1 LDIRIISPNDYEQ
14 IHQLRDY
21 CFPNKYIGPRREDFH
36 YWIEHSTT
44 LGAYDAKKVVGQ
56 LLILPLNMTVHGI
69 SYKMGGIGFVA
80 TYPEYRQQGI
90 IKRLMIE
97 ALRNMRENGQ
107 TISVLAPFSVSFY
120 RHFGWELFFEK
131 LYYTIPQSMFPSL
144 GRQLDVIKR
153 MSFEWPDSELF
164 ERIKDFQQAMA
175 ISQNGGMIRDDAW
188 WKRIER
194 RSPDSHFAAY
204 LNEDYVEGYIRYTI
218 QHNTFEIQDF
228 IVANYSAEQAMW
240 RYITSHAASVS
251 SIKGVTS
258 NHMPFGFYFEEP
270 QFKKEVKQDVMVRVV
285 DVYAFMQQYPWKDIH
300 ETLYVRIEDKFCQWN
315 EQIYEI
321 NKSGHVSIIKTN
333 SIIDMHM
340 LTLPINL
347 FSAMMVGYLSVKE
360 AVMYANQPIDK
371 KVIQHWQWALST
383 EKPAFHEYF

>member
-1 LDIRIISPNDYEQ
+1 M
-14 IHQLRDY
+14 
-21 CFPNKYIGPRREDFH
+21 
-36 YWIEHSTT
+36 
-44 LGAYDAKKVVGQ
+44 V
-56 LLILPLNMTVHGI
+56 
-69 SYKMGGIGFVA
+69 
-80 TYPEYRQQGI
+80 
-90 IKRLMIE
+90 
-97 ALRNMRENGQ
+97 
-107 TISVLAPFSVSFY
+107 
-120 RHFGWELFFEK
+120 
-131 LYYTIPQSMFPSL
+131 PSL
-144 GRQLDVIKR
+144 GRQLDVIER
-153 MSFEWPDSELF
+153 MSVEWPDSELF

-175 ISQNGGMIRDDAW
+175 ISQKGGMIRDDAW
-188 WKRIER
+188 LKRIER

-371 KVIQHWQWALST
+371 KIIQHWQWALST
-383 EKPAFHEYF
+383 EKPAFYEYF